1 MNEYSGYTRPVPGG
15 HWAMLRFAKDGQ
27 PKPIMGRGQ
36 KPVVFPTELE
46 ATKAV
51 LKATFA
57 YFNGDYR
64 RDGVTITAVSKADAT
79 FPDLKPLYR
88 NGRKIEREVRRASA

>member
-1 MNEYSGYTRPVPGG
+1 MNEYSGYTVPVIGG

-27 PKPIMGRGQ
+27 PKPIMGRGE

-64 RDGVTITAVSKADAT
+64 RAGDRCQAAKSAADKLFMGGGKVIPVAQKAKA
-79 FPDLKPLYR
+79 
-88 NGRKIEREVRRASA
+88 RASA

>member
-15 HWAMLRFAKDGQ
+15 FWAMLRFAKDGQ
-27 PKPIMGRGQ
+27 PKPIMGRGE
-36 KPVVFPTELE
+36 KPVIFPTELE

-64 RDGVTITAVSKADAT
+64 RAGERCQAQRAKAESL
-79 FPDLKPLYR
+79 FKQ
-88 NGRKIEREVRRASA
+88 GRKIAVEHRRIGA

>member
-15 HWAMLRFAKDGQ
+15 FWAMLRFAKDGQ
-27 PKPIMGRGQ
+27 PKPLMGGGAR
-36 KPVVFPTELE
+36 PVVFPTELE

-57 YFNGDYR
+57 YFNGDYKR
-64 RDGVTITAVSKADAT
+64 AGDRCQVPKIAADKLFRKGRMIEVERKARAV
-79 FPDLKPLYR
+79 
-88 NGRKIEREVRRASA
+88 